1 MYYYIIYKIIIL
13 IMETLQIY
21 QVMDCNKVLFKMY
34 EQKNI
39 FPFSLGFKLFKI
51 MKIFDEV
58 EEYVFNT
65 MDMTFPNYD
74 WGNLTKE
81 ESEFYSKLL
90 TEKIELDFEKIPKE
104 IFENND
110 KLMLSLEDIG
120 NLSIILF

>member
-1 MYYYIIYKIIIL
+1 
-13 IMETLQIY
+13 METLQIY

-34 EQKNI
+34 EQKNVL
-39 FPFSLGFKLFKI
+39 PFSLGFKLFKI
-51 MKIFDEV
+51 MKVFDEV

-74 WGNLTKE
+74 WSNLTKE
-81 ESEFYSKLL
+81 ESEFYRKLL

-104 IFENND
+104 NFENND